1 MQETALILI
10 GATHVVVLIRLKLL
24 IENACTYTIQTGSN
38 LF

>member
-10 GATHVVVLIRLKLL
+10 GPTHVVVLIRLKLL
-24 IENACTYTIQTGSN
+24 IENACTIQTSSI